1 MSKNPLF
8 MLVGT
13 FYRSFQRLYII
24 NLALNLTHHRN
35 FFETFL
41 LFIHFQSFIQCIK
54 KGHPCVRMTFL
65 CRGYI
70 SNVIRLIL
78 PPLFCII
85 TAKAFI
91 TEYNGGILGG
101 WAAP

>member
-35 FFETFL
+35 FFAFYSFSIIYTVHQKRSSVCANDL
-41 LFIHFQSFIQCIK
+41 LVSGLYF
-54 KGHPCVRMTFL
+54 
-65 CRGYI
+65 
-70 SNVIRLIL
+70 
-78 PPLFCII
+78 
-85 TAKAFI
+85 
-91 TEYNGGILGG
+91 
-101 WAAP
+101 